1 MSLHAAALAEA
12 EAKAKAT
19 AQAAAAAAAEAQ
31 AALQAKTAAL
41 AEAEAKAEATA
52 KAAAAA
58 AAEAQAALQAK
69 TAALEQAEA
78 KVKATAQAAAAAA
91 AEAQAALQ
99 AKTAALAEAEAKAEV
114 TAQVAAAAAA
124 VTLHVHMSMHAAA
137 LAEAEAK
144 AEATARAAV
153 AAAAEANAALQA
165 KRRVEAVCLGLH
177 DQLSV
182 QSEALD
188 HLQMSQALWDDATKK
203 LHMALSAY
211 NSAQVHADV
220 VTRESLTA
228 AEAGVSDAAI
238 HSQSAMACIA
248 NLQSSTQA
256 LQHQVME
263 VEQLHRLNQIARS
276 EAAAAKADLELAQL
290 QIRQLSVSHAVDVAI
305 TKAVM
310 QQQID
315 ELKADLQCKAD
326 TLMELTCGFGRD
338 LEISPV
344 SSRDMASPLASGQ
357 GWPELTFSHNVV
369 ELEDSDGR
377 ATTQATHAGPFE
389 PASLTRGQSFV
400 AMRGQLEAM
409 QAEMQQIQLDLMA
422 HHEGLTV
429 AEQIPAALNITD
441 IQARDPSGWYQV
453 RPHQA
458 WEQTLLFVPFSPNQS
473 FETDSRRSSG
483 LTCRAGLNLLA
494 FSLASVDNGDTSCTA
509 TPGRGLM
516 QGGWTMPVL
525 PSMRASPI
533 RPPQGWKFS
542 SSLAPLPE
550 THTAPDSPSA
560 SAQTPASSQVDAS
573 SGSSSLSSPPSPS
586 ALGAHSG
593 GVMSTP
599 GLITPEASYPMPGH
613 SRPGSARLFVSSPQS
628 MLERLGQVLQQ
639 LEGLKDFC
647 GDGDQPAP
655 AGAAQAEGAQPNCA
669 AGQAAGASCTAG
681 AGSGPAAGSGRTA
694 SSQGAGG
701 KGGGAIGNTEGGQ
714 QLEGLLF
721 LRSTEEGEQGLSN
734 MVDAPGIEHN
744 TPLPTADT
752 SSHPS
757 RPHVPPLDLGAILA
771 PSLLPRHPAM
781 QSFSSAPV
789 RPMSPLSRTS
799 LGPSLSPRAS
809 AAGAPDQA
817 HHSLDRSRNHSFHCL
832 PQQQQPLSQPTH
844 GHTMPQQQLG
854 SHVEQRPIHRRG
866 GSMGHAQLAALSGAQ
881 PQVDQAAQPP
891 YSTWNKVDQAERG
904 RSRMGLANSSE
915 QQGAVPTTGRAR
927 GSLDLPRQHQRQQ
940 VLPHHQHHSSGRAGT
955 VQRAESPATSSHASA
970 HQAHGGQLPVAS
982 HSASHSV
989 REVSKAA
996 KSSHVGQAKSGS
1008 NHMATQPRSLSLT
1021 SRTRAASFTGR
1032 SPWGAAQG
1040 STPSLPPAR
1049 LKTSASHAPTGA
1061 TSGHY
1066 AHMYQALH
1074 PSKPTKPA
1082 APGYHSANLWPA
1094 TTLYHN
1100 PIALTGRFSGG
1111 GVLARTPQGN
1121 WVPAPSEAPPL
1132 GQASWDVLKGRCSA
1146 PGTPG
1151 TSGSPEHSNSSAVT
1165 FELPSPGKPQ
1175 PQLGRL
1181 SPLSGL
1187 AKTLQADLQAQQ
1199 QQQQQRRSLDERT
1212 PPQIAQAEPERSDS
1226 VSCPLLQ
1233 LPDLPSQGYSQREIS
1248 NQRSAGGGSAGSGR
1262 AAATT
1267 VLQFPPPSNYTPL
1280 QESGVEMASPRLPGP
1295 PWSPADSPAAA
1306 ATLLPA
1312 PWTLE
1317 AQGPAQCTAVQSRP
1331 VLHGAHAAG
1340 ADPVHGVAG
1349 GVVALVTSAGGAQ
1362 KVEVDSGGSPTDL
1375 DQLYAAPGSTP
1386 AQQQPFDAS
1395 SATVSCPTLPPSTT
1409 GPTAPAASPFASE
1422 MEQQACL
1429 PRLQL
1434 IPDPSFQPVPCDSP
1448 SQLQASSSSTT
1459 KPLAGTTAVSAP
1471 TITLTATTVT
1481 RLHRDPTTGAT
1492 PPHIEPMGSSHSLRS
1507 ATALGGRIHVPAQP
1521 QLTGTWGR
1529 ATPDGPEVWL
1539 TALHPIDRSRQA
1551 NSAAAS
1557 PAPPRQS
1564 SLARTSRPPA
1574 VASAAT
1580 AALEARAIARQVSG
1594 GTMSAASSASGYAA
1608 RDESM
1613 QPDAAK
1619 MGCGG
1624 ALSGLLRSSSQR
1636 GRSHSGQA
1644 SRAASF
1650 ADSDVR
1656 SSHDMPTR
1664 PVHRGGSVD
1673 QQYSTYM
1680 LGSPGA
1686 QPRLMT
1692 HMPYDYASTSGI
1704 GLDGNASVASLD
1716 STTMSTVTEKTK
1728 KSLGQRI
1735 QHKLTKMFSTT
1746 KEAPPKHGHG
1756 HA

>member
-1 MSLHAAALAEA
+1 MTLHAAALAEA
-12 EAKAKAT
+12 EAKAEAT

-41 AEAEAKAEATA
+41 AEAEAKAEAT
-52 KAAAAA
+52 
-58 AAEAQAALQAK
+58 
-69 TAALEQAEA
+69 T
-78 KVKATAQAAAAAA
+78 QAAAAAA

-182 QSEALD
+182 QSVALD
-188 HLQMSQALWDDATKK
+188 HLQRSQALWDDATKK

-256 LQHQVME
+256 LHYQVME

-357 GWPELTFSHNVV
+357 GWQELTFSHNVV

-441 IQARDPSGWYQV
+441 IQARDPSGWYQ
-453 RPHQA
+453 
-458 WEQTLLFVPFSPNQS
+458 
-473 FETDSRRSSG
+473 
-483 LTCRAGLNLLA
+483 
-494 FSLASVDNGDTSCTA
+494 
-509 TPGRGLM
+509 
-516 QGGWTMPVL
+516 
-525 PSMRASPI
+525 RASPI

-599 GLITPEASYPMPGH
+599 GLITPEASYPMHGH
-613 SRPGSARLFVSSPQS
+613 SRPGSARLSVSSPQS

-681 AGSGPAAGSGRTA
+681 AGSGPAAGSRRTA

-734 MVDAPGIEHN
+734 MVGAPGIEHN

-832 PQQQQPLSQPTH
+832 PQQQQTLSHQQPTQ

-854 SHVEQRPIHRRG
+854 CHVEQRPIHRRG

-940 VLPHHQHHSSGRAGT
+940 MLPHHQHHPSGRAGT
-955 VQRAESPATSSHASA
+955 VQRAESLATSSHASA
-970 HQAHGGQLPVAS
+970 HQAHGGQLPAAS

-989 REVSKAA
+989 REFSKAA

-1008 NHMATQPRSLSLT
+1008 NHMATQPKSLSLT

-1040 STPSLPPAR
+1040 TAPSLPPAR

-1061 TSGHY
+1061 ASGHY

-1151 TSGSPEHSNSSAVT
+1151 TYGSPEQSNSSAVT

-1199 QQQQQRRSLDERT
+1199 QQQQQQRRSLDDRT
-1212 PPQIAQAEPERSDS
+1212 PPQVAQAEPERSDS

-1233 LPDLPSQGYSQREIS
+1233 LPDLPSQCRMSAFASVSKCLCLSAILHSNRSRCLDLPVTCLQREIS
-1248 NQRSAGGGSAGSGR
+1248 NPRSAGGGSAGSGR
-1262 AAATT
+1262 AAANT
-1267 VLQFPPPSNYTPL
+1267 VLQFPPPFYYT

-1295 PWSPADSPAAA
+1295 PWSPTDPPAPA

-1312 PWTLE
+1312 PRTLE
-1317 AQGPAQCTAVQSRP
+1317 AQGPAQCTALQSQP
-1331 VLHGAHAAG
+1331 VMHGAHAAG
-1340 ADPVHGVAG
+1340 ADPVHGGAG

-1362 KVEVDSGGSPTDL
+1362 KVEADSGGSPTDL

-1386 AQQQPFDAS
+1386 AQQQPSDAS

-1448 SQLQASSSSTT
+1448 SQLQASSSSIT
-1459 KPLAGTTAVSAP
+1459 KPLASTTAVSAP

-1481 RLHRDPTTGAT
+1481 RRSTTGAT
-1492 PPHIEPMGSSHSLRS
+1492 PPQIEPMGSSHSLRS

-1521 QLTGTWGR
+1521 LLTGTWGR

-1539 TALHPIDRSRQA
+1539 TALHPADRSRQA
-1551 NSAAAS
+1551 SLPNSAAAS
-1557 PAPPRQS
+1557 PAPPRQG

-1613 QPDAAK
+1613 QPNAAK

-1656 SSHDMPTR
+1656 SSHGMPTR

-1728 KSLGQRI
+1728 RSLGQRI
-1735 QHKLTKMFSTT
+1735 QHKLTKLFSTT